1 MNTEG
6 FGLWAMLAFWASAI
20 GGIFL
25 GVQWAKSRSK
35 KSPASKEAI
44 IISLK
49 MRRDAG
55 ELTELEYQKK
65 IDSL

>member
-1 MNTEG
+1 MNIED
-6 FGLWAMLAFWASAI
+6 FGLWAMFAFWASAI

-44 IISLK
+44 IASLK
-49 MRRDAG
+49 IRLDK
-55 ELTELEYQKK
+55 EEITEQEYQKK
-65 IDSL
+65 LDTL